1 MSEVQYVGVE
11 FRTSAGRSYTYQY
24 SGEKTLHVGDR
35 VMLPANWANPQP
47 SFGDV
52 THVFA
57 SREEITYAGALAEIL
72 DVVPNG

>member
-1 MSEVQYVGVE
+1 MQYVGVE
-11 FRTSAGRSYTYQY
+11 FRTSAGRSYSYQY
-24 SGEKTLHVGDR
+24 DGDKALKVGDR
-35 VMLPANWANPQP
+35 VMVPANWANPQP

-57 SREEITYAGALAEIL
+57 SREEVNYSGALAEIL